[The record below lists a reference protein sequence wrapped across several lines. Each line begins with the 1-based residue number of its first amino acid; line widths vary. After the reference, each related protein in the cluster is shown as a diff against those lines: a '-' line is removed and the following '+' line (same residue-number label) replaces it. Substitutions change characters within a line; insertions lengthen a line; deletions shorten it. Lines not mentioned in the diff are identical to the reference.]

1 MLWRKRYRK
10 LLRIF
15 KAATL
20 KKDIPYATLYR
31 HVKNWS
37 AEQSSGTI

>member
-1 MLWRKRYRK
+1 MMWTKRYRK

-20 KKDIPYATLYR
+20 KYIPYAMLYR
-31 HVKNWS
+31 RVKNWS
-37 AEQSSGTI
+37 AEQSSGTV